1 MFAALDLPDGLRSG
15 IETWGRTA
23 LRDPALRPL
32 PGGSLHITLV
42 FLGYTPEKEID
53 RIGRIVE
60 ALERPAPRI
69 ELRDPEPRPSRGK
82 ARLYAIPVES
92 PDAVSLQAALEERL
106 VAEGLYKP
114 EGRPYWP
121 HLTVA
126 RVRPEGRGSRRPR
139 PVSDPPSSLPQ
150 GLLQPSSC
158 VRVALYR
165 SELKPQG
172 AHYTPLAHVELR

>member
-1 MFAALDLPDGLRSG
+1 LA
-15 IETWGRTA
+15 
-23 LRDPALRPL
+23 
-32 PGGSLHITLV
+32 

-53 RIGRIVE
+53 RIGEMVE
-60 ALERPAPRI
+60 TLEWPAPRI

-82 ARLYAIPVES
+82 ARLYAIPIES
-92 PDAVSLQAALEERL
+92 PDAVSLQTALEERL

-126 RVRPEGRGSRRPR
+126 RVRPEGRGSKRPR
-139 PVSDPPSSLPQ
+139 RVERPPGGLPQ
-150 GLLQPSSC
+150 ELLQPSSC